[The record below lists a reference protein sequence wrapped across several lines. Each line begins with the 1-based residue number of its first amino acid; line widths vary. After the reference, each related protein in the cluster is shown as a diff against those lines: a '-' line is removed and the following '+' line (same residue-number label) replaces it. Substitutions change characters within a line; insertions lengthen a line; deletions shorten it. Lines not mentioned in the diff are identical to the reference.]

1 MDWVI
6 LVLALVLVIWS
17 WKNPRYLLPLLIAS
31 LSLEISCTWF
41 PHLALLDKLGA
52 FVGIIDLGRI
62 MVLAVIA
69 YYLAARIK
77 KRHREWALAYY
88 RRPVWQNTL
97 FLIAALYILAG
108 LLSLVWSVDPLKT
121 VVTAVRLGVL
131 WLMGL
136 AVYNLVL
143 ESRERWLVPAAF
155 SVMATIVAGIGVYE
169 AVSSRY
175 IWLGEVYQPIGRV
188 NSTFVDANI
197 LARFLIIG
205 MLATL
210 VWILTTSSRPG
221 KVLGSGALLL
231 QTAALLASGSRTGW
245 LIAVLVLLF
254 FLILLPRKVLLYA
267 LAGSLILAGINIAFN
282 PAAVG
287 RVLDLQQ
294 GIWAASLQRQYL
306 ITAAWDMFVK
316 HPLLGVGSGGFQK
329 YLLTNYSQLVQNG
342 ISLSHTAVLTTA
354 AELGIL
360 GLSILGSFLAALCQ
374 PLLKWRRL
382 ARQAGHFS
390 ALQDTYS
397 WSVFAFLAV
406 IAIFISAQAESRFFE
421 DPFLWII
428 LGYLVAVGDLER
440 MG

>member
-41 PHLALLDKLGA
+41 PHLAILDKLGA

-97 FLIAALYILAG
+97 FLILALYILAG

-121 VVTAVRLGVL
+121 MVTAVRLGVL

-205 MLATL
+205 ILATL
-210 VWILTTSSRPG
+210 AWILTTSSRPG
-221 KVLGSGALLL
+221 KVLGSVALLL

-254 FLILLPRKVLLYA
+254 FLILLPRKVLLYP
-267 LAGSLILAGINIAFN
+267 LAGSLILAGIYIAFN

-360 GLSILGSFLAALCQ
+360 GLSILGSFLAGLCQ

-382 ARQAGHFS
+382 ARHAGRFS

-406 IAIFISAQAESRFFE
+406 LVIFISAQAESRFFE
-421 DPFLWII
+421 DPFLWIV